1 MSLSHRWLWILVFL
15 GAGFGIVFF
24 LLSLPRPS
32 PLKEE
37 VETQPEEVVEP
48 TSFPITTE
56 KVRVRGWEEGKLHF
70 LLEAGAMELDKEG
83 TVGKCL
89 GGVRL
94 LVFEDNGQVRATLH
108 SETALLNLTHKNVR
122 LRGKVE
128 VVSSSGDRLE
138 TEELFYLNARR
149 TIQTG
154 SWVRAYFNGNEVESE
169 GFQSDVDLSNPEF
182 FRVTRGIF
190 RLKSSSP

>member
-1 MSLSHRWLWILVFL
+1 M
-15 GAGFGIVFF
+15 VFF

-32 PLKEE
+32 PPEEE
-37 VETQPEEVVEP
+37 VEAQPEEVVEP
-48 TSFPITTE
+48 TSFPIITE
-56 KVRVRGWEEGKLHF
+56 KVRVRGWEKGRLYF
-70 LLEAGAMELDKEG
+70 LLEAEAMELDKEG

-94 LVFEDNGQVRATLH
+94 LVFEDDGQVRATLH
-108 SETALLNLTHKNVR
+108 GDTALLNLTHRNVR
-122 LRGKVE
+122 LQGKVE

-138 TEELFYLNARR
+138 TEELFYLNAKQ

-154 SWVRAYFNGNEVESE
+154 ALVRAYFNGNEVESE